1 MENLQ
6 NQINALE
13 QKNKIEIEYHKIL
26 KEKIRFIYL
35 LIGIILTM
43 QGIEISLL
51 LEILNRI

>member
-1 MENLQ
+1 MDNLQ
-6 NQINALE
+6 NQINTLNE
-13 QKNKIEIEYHKIL
+13 KNKIEIEYHKIL
-26 KEKIRFIYL
+26 KEKIKFIYL

>member
-1 MENLQ
+1 MDNLQ
-6 NQINALE
+6 NQINILNE
-13 QKNKIEIEYHKIL
+13 QNKIEIEYRKIL
-26 KEKIRFIYL
+26 KEKIKFIYL